1 MASQIRVL
9 LLGGHGKVAQ
19 LLTPM
24 LLSRSFQ
31 VTSVIRDPSQAQ
43 TINSLGKSQ
52 PGQLDVNVS
61 SLEDVKTEEQA
72 QSIIS
77 SANPN
82 YIVFSAGAGG
92 KGGPE
97 RTLAI
102 DRDACVAFL
111 KATLATPSVSKF
123 LLVSYLGSR
132 EKKAPWWN
140 EDEWTATQ
148 DVNNGPLK
156 IYNPAKLAADACL
169 TAVGKKRRDGFSA
182 ICLRPGSL
190 SDDGGQNQVSLGKT
204 RARGK
209 VTRANVATTAARL
222 LERQKTSCWLDLL
235 EGDEGVDEAVE
246 RCIND
251 RVDCVEGEDV
261 DGMLEKWS

>member
-1 MASQIRVL
+1 M
-9 LLGGHGKVAQ
+9 AQ

-24 LLSRSFQ
+24 LLSRAWQ
-31 VTSVIRDPSQAQ
+31 VTSVIRDPAQAP
-43 TINSLGKSQ
+43 TITSLGQSQ
-52 PGQLDVNVS
+52 PGHLDVHVS
-61 SLEDVKTEEQA
+61 SLEDVKTEAQA

-77 SANPN
+77 ITSPN

-102 DRDACVAFL
+102 DRDACIAFL

-132 EKKAPWWN
+132 VKKASWWS
-140 EDEWTATQ
+140 EDEWRATQ

-156 IYNPAKLAADACL
+156 NYYPAKLAADAYL
-169 TAVGKKRRDGFSA
+169 TAVGRRRGIDFAA

-190 SDDGGQNQVSLGKT
+190 SDDDGQGLVSLGKT
-204 RARGK
+204 KARGK
-209 VTRANVATTAARL
+209 VTRADVAATAASL
-222 LERQKTSCWLDLL
+222 LDKQQASCWLDLL
-235 EGDEGVDEAVE
+235 EGEEPINVAVDN
-246 RCIND
+246 CIRD
-251 RVDCVEGEDV
+251 KVDCIEGEDI
-261 DGMLEKWS
+261 DAMLKG